1 MEVGLPELDL
11 LYFIFLSQSTMANRT
26 VPVVLLYVYTKMLM
40 HMQNG

>member
-11 LYFIFLSQSTMANRT
+11 LYFIFLSQSMMANRT
-26 VPVVLLYVYTKMLM
+26 VPVVLFYVYTKMLM